1 MNKMVGMDMFMGM
14 SITWGYNVSWVFNG
28 WKTND
33 STEFVLML
41 LGFWVLLALQIV
53 LKYFRNS
60 KTRSLGSGIAGK
72 MKNSNFWISIALS
85 FAVYFIQSM
94 SMLLLMSFNGYIIL
108 IFLWMTSLENMLLND
123 NQNGL
128 KPYIAVS

>member
-33 STEFVLML
+33 STEFVFML
-41 LGFWVLLALQIV
+41 LGFWVLLALQMV

-60 KTRSLGSGIAGK
+60 KTQSLGSGIVGK

-85 FAVYFIQSM
+85 LAIYFIQSM

-108 IFLWMTSLENMLLND
+108 IFLWMASLENMLLND
-123 NQNGL
+123 NKNGL
-128 KPYIAVS
+128 KPYI